1 MEEIYKRP
9 TKVEYISNKE
19 NRFAD
24 YVVRFEEKGEDL
36 EEKQGPSKLTR
47 HAGIEDYYDDAQ
59 DYDDDDDHGD
69 YPSSTA
75 FTVKALIPPEKTQQ
89 KGNPKVNYSQKTRRA
104 LTLGYIRLY

>member
-1 MEEIYKRP
+1 VEEIYKRP

-36 EEKQGPSKLTR
+36 EEKQGPSKLNR

-59 DYDDDDDHGD
+59 DDDDDDDHGD

-75 FTVKALIPPEKTQQ
+75 FTVKALLPP
-89 KGNPKVNYSQKTRRA
+89 
-104 LTLGYIRLY
+104 